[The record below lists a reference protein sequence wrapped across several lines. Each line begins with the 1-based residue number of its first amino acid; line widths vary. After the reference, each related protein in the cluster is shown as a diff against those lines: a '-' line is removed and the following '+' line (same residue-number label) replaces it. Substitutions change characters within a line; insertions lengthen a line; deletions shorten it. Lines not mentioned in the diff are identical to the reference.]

1 MIVVLSIQSS
11 KISWI
16 WEWKRSMQFKF
27 WHMKYFSM
35 FQSPIFGNIVH
46 WPWVYLLYLFGHCG
60 ESEPWRILK
69 WQMLV
74 LLYLVGPSA
83 VIEYEWICAEGI
95 FVCETNSKM
104 EFFTEHN
111 THKIHFCDAATLK
124 FQEKYQALLFLST
137 ARRMM
142 CSVLYF
148 SPIIPVCLPGRAWQ
162 WTHLFV
168 L

>member
-1 MIVVLSIQSS
+1 MNGYAL
-11 KISWI
+11 
-16 WEWKRSMQFKF
+16 
-27 WHMKYFSM
+27 
-35 FQSPIFGNIVH
+35 
-46 WPWVYLLYLFGHCG
+46 
-60 ESEPWRILK
+60 
-69 WQMLV
+69 
-74 LLYLVGPSA
+74 
-83 VIEYEWICAEGI
+83 GI

-148 SPIIPVCLPGRAWQ
+148 SPIIPVCLPGRGLAMDP
-162 WTHLFV
+162 FV
-168 L
+168 CSVKLKQRKLNVRGCQDPGAIVLIN